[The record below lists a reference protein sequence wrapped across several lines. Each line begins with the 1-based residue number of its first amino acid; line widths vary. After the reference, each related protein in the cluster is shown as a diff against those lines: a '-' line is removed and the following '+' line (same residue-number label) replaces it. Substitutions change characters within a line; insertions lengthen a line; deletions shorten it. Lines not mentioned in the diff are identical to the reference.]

1 LLPLKESNDIYH
13 KLLKIEPLCHVFI
26 WSIVLFY
33 PYIKYA
39 GREGGYMMS
48 FTHELNSLFFKM
60 TISYFLYLWYFPK
73 KNRLKYLPL
82 VVAAFLINTILYEL
96 MDGFFHEDL
105 DHVWMH
111 FMANLLT
118 YFSFG
123 VVFFTIFSLKKLYK
137 KQIEIDALVQEKQQA
152 ELKALKAQVN
162 PHFLFN
168 TLNTIYANALK
179 KDDKTPDLILK
190 LSDSFRYLL
199 HEGQHETVAIHK
211 EIKHLRDYMNLQQE
225 RLSNKVKVE
234 FSCNIHNKESR
245 IAPLLCIGFIENAF
259 KYTSILKG
267 ENHLIVVN
275 MKLDSDNQIIFQC
288 ENPFDINERQELDFN
303 WKKSGVG
310 IKSAQKRLQL
320 LYPEKH
326 QLKITKED
334 EKFTVLLKVQL

>member
-1 LLPLKESNDIYH
+1 LLPLKESSYIYQ

-33 PYIKYA
+33 PYVKYA

-73 KNRLKYLPL
+73 KNRVKYIPL
-82 VVAAFLINTILYEL
+82 VIIAFLVNTTLYEL
-96 MDGFFHEDL
+96 ADGFFHEDL
-105 DHVWMH
+105 DHLWMH

-118 YFSFG
+118 YLSFG
-123 VVFFTIFSLKKLYK
+123 VVFFTIFSIKKLYK
-137 KQIEIDALVQEKQQA
+137 KQIEIDSLVKEKQQA

-199 HEGQHETVAIHK
+199 HEGQNEVVTIQK
-211 EIKHLRDYMNLQQE
+211 DSKHIQDYINLQQE
-225 RLSNKVKVE
+225 RLTNKVTVQ
-234 FSCNIHNKESR
+234 FSLKIDNKEQL
-245 IAPLLCIGFIENAF
+245 IPPLLFIGFIENAF

-267 ENHLIVVN
+267 ENHCIDITIRL
-275 MKLDSDNQIIFQC
+275 NQKQLLFQC
-288 ENPFDINERQELDFN
+288 KNPFNKNAIQELDLN
-303 WKKSGVG
+303 WEKSGVG
-310 IKSAQKRLQL
+310 IKSTQKRLQL

-326 QLKITKED
+326 TLEIKKED
-334 EKFTVLLKVQL
+334 EKFNVLLKIQL

>member
-1 LLPLKESNDIYH
+1 MKESKNIYQ
-13 KLLKIEPLCHVFI
+13 KFLKIEPLCHIFI

-60 TISYFLYLWYFPK
+60 TISYFLYLWYFPRK
-73 KNRLKYLPL
+73 SRLKYIPL
-82 VVAAFLINTILYEL
+82 VIITFLINTTIYGWF
-96 MDGFFHEDL
+96 DGFFHEDINHL
-105 DHVWMH
+105 WMH

-118 YFSFG
+118 YISFG
-123 VVFFTIFSLKKLYK
+123 IVFFTVFSLKKLYK
-137 KQIEIDALVQEKQQA
+137 KQIEIDSLIKEKQQA

-168 TLNTIYANALK
+168 TLNTIYANALR

-199 HEGQHETVAIHK
+199 HEGQNESVTIK
-211 EIKHLRDYMNLQQE
+211 QEIQHVQDYINLQQE
-225 RLSNKVKVE
+225 RLSNKIEVD
-234 FSCNIHNKESR
+234 FSSKIDNKEQR
-245 IAPLLCIGFIENAF
+245 IAPLLLIGFVENAF
-259 KYTSILKG
+259 KYTSVLKG
-267 ENHLIVVN
+267 KNHQITIN
-275 MKLDSDNQIIFQC
+275 IKLDNNQLIFQC
-288 ENPFDINERQELDFN
+288 KNPFDKNEAHELDYN

-310 IKSAQKRLQL
+310 IKSTQNRLQL

-326 QLKITKED
+326 QLKIIREGG
-334 EKFTVLLKVQL
+334 KFIVTLKIQI